1 MLYVI
6 DEIKP
11 VIELI
16 FKLYIEF
23 KKNDKSKMKLYGA
36 LFIGSIFVLF
46 LIYYLAPT
54 SM

>member
-1 MLYVI
+1 MGILLIVLS
-6 DEIKP
+6 
-11 VIELI
+11 VFSI

-46 LIYYLAPT
+46 LIYYLAPK

>member
-1 MLYVI
+1 MGILLIVLS
-6 DEIKP
+6 
-11 VIELI
+11 VFSI
-16 FKLYIEF
+16 FKLYTEF